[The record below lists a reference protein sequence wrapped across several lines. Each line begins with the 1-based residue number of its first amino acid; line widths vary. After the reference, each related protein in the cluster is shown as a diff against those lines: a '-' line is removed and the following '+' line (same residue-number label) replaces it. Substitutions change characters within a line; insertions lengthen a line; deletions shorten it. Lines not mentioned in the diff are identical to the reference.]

1 MSPKDRAF
9 TGTSTGFL
17 SAICRQ
23 FAQSIVHTFFE
34 GEEVKNRRISAE
46 QFE

>member
-1 MSPKDRAF
+1 MGSKVGESRF
-9 TGTSTGFL
+9 SSLIL

-34 GEEVKNRRISAE
+34 GEEVKNRLISAE